1 MEAEKFCEQKYKP
14 NLSAQR
20 MAVDIAEA
28 CVDLNLNETDD
39 DITVLTIRLCE
50 PLVTNLMIG
59 PPSKMEKDEDFLR
72 VFFEEEGQHI
82 VCGGTTAKFV
92 ANYLGEEV
100 VTIKGSETDAVP
112 AMSALKGV
120 DMVTEGYLT
129 LKQLVTYS
137 TRWLSDSMAV
147 ISISKQKDAAAK
159 LAVELFERSSE
170 INIFF
175 GNARNPA
182 YKELNIDSSE
192 KLRLTYK
199 LKEHLER
206 AGKKVRMNIW

>member
-1 MEAEKFCEQKYKP
+1 M
-14 NLSAQR
+14 
-20 MAVDIAEA
+20 
-28 CVDLNLNETDD
+28 
-39 DITVLTIRLCE
+39 
-50 PLVTNLMIG
+50 
-59 PPSKMEKDEDFLR
+59 
-72 VFFEEEGQHI
+72 
-82 VCGGTTAKFV
+82 CGGTTAKFV